1 MTKSLRFI
9 SSFGIE
15 LTMVVKIYLTLDVDK
30 DEYPIPADGDPS
42 EEIQE
47 ALEEFIY
54 DIDGLSKTY
63 KNNNGE
69 LI

>member
-1 MTKSLRFI
+1 MCLLALVQSW
-9 SSFGIE
+9 
-15 LTMVVKIYLTLDVDK
+15 TMVVKVFLTLDIDK

-54 DIDGLSKTY
+54 DIDGLKV
-63 KNNNGE
+63 KNIRVTLE
-69 LI
+69 D